1 MVEHN
6 PELADMQRRITSRLQ
21 DKGPANIDTLAT
33 ELNAEQPKVWLALQK
48 LREGGTR
55 IVESRPD
62 GTWDLVAV
70 YRKEHDKE

>member
-1 MVEHN
+1 MRLN
-6 PELADMQRRITSRLQ
+6 FSGRTQSELADLQRRITSRLQ
-21 DKGPANIDTLAT
+21 DKGPASIETLAT
-33 ELNAEQPKVWLALQK
+33 ELNVTQPKVWLALQK

-70 YRKEHDKE
+70 YRK